1 MPTLSSDDTHARMD
15 RLEQRLR
22 QMRASDGGIT
32 WDDFDG
38 SPMASLLAKF
48 RMPNIERYMGIG
60 CPRIH
65 LGLYSTIMRAHELDE
80 SQMIKLFLMSLS
92 GITQRRE
99 LEALRQRLNESVTS
113 VISRWRENIA
123 LIIDHSLE
131 RDHICMI
138 MRSLQLRLLIHLL
151 HTPSLE
157 HLKPRLLTLLDY
169 RGFDKSG
176 FSELG
181 KPSVT
186 TNPLPT
192 HSTHLIP
199 PPIRGVHFIDLDQDD
214 FIHMMNPQFCPPSTC
229 PIRHLF
235 DTLQQFPGSSSPV
248 GMRLAKK
255 WGEDILGIL
264 VLLGSRNQCRR
275 EKKNS
280 QPRIRH

>member
-1 MPTLSSDDTHARMD
+1 MPTPTSDDTHARMD

-80 SQMIKLFLMSLS
+80 SQMIKLFPMSLS

-113 VISRWRENIA
+113 FISRWREKIA

-138 MRSLQLRLLIHLL
+138 MRSLQLRWPESCPTNLKRKK
-151 HTPSLE
+151 SLGGQQCFQN
-157 HLKPRLLTLLDY
+157 RTGD
-169 RGFDKSG
+169 RT
-176 FSELG
+176 G
-181 KPSVT
+181 KVT
-186 TNPLPT
+186 
-192 HSTHLIP
+192 
-199 PPIRGVHFIDLDQDD
+199 
-214 FIHMMNPQFCPPSTC
+214 
-229 PIRHLF
+229 
-235 DTLQQFPGSSSPV
+235 
-248 GMRLAKK
+248 
-255 WGEDILGIL
+255 
-264 VLLGSRNQCRR
+264 GSRFIGRTGGR
-275 EKKNS
+275 TAIEPVTS
-280 QPRIRH
+280 

>member
-1 MPTLSSDDTHARMD
+1 MPTPTSDDTHARMD

-65 LGLYSTIMRAHELDE
+65 LGLYNTIMRAHELDE
-80 SQMIKLFLMSLS
+80 SQMIKLFPMSLS

-113 VISRWRENIA
+113 VISHWREKIA

-138 MRSLQLRLLIHLL
+138 MRSLQLRWPESCPTNLKRKK
-151 HTPSLE
+151 SLG
-157 HLKPRLLTLLDY
+157 
-169 RGFDKSG
+169 GFDKSG

-214 FIHMMNPQFCPPSTC
+214 FIHMMNPQFCHPSTC

-235 DTLQQFPGSSSPV
+235 DTLQQFPRSSSPV